1 MSYSQPRDRLEL
13 RLKEII
19 DDQIGDV
26 TDRRTRFD
34 ALLAAVVD
42 PSLVPPDQRDR
53 IELYLSELAG
63 RAGGGVTPT
72 GTVNITANGT
82 HNVSQYEYADV
93 QVPAGGPDMAQLE
106 LMLSTV
112 TVAGTY
118 TPPAGYAYD
127 EVRIAQDSS
136 VITPGNIKKDVTI
149 LGVVGNY
156 TGETPS
162 GTVNITANGTHNV
175 TDYASAAVNVPATL
189 GRPVV
194 ITIGTP
200 LFDDEFT
207 IYYRG
212 YDPNDI
218 NKVIWRSVT
227 VRGDRSTPAVAH
239 INLVPNM
246 SVSPAYKAEN
256 FVYDGVYIKRPD
268 DMSYSYPGGGPEG
281 ATYRFT
287 SDSVATGEKMD
298 YWTIESADAGI
309 TYT

>member
-42 PSLVPPDQRDR
+42 PSVVPPDQRDR

-72 GTVNITANGT
+72 GTVNIAANGT
-82 HNVSQYEYADV
+82 HNVSQYEYANV

-106 LMLSTV
+106 LMLGSV
-112 TVAGTY
+112 TAAGTY

-127 EVRIAQDSS
+127 QVRIAQDST

-162 GTVNITANGTHNV
+162 GTVNIIANGTHNV
-175 TDYASAAVNVPATL
+175 SQYEYANVQVPGGSPTWDQSVDL
-189 GRPVV
+189 
-194 ITIGTP
+194 
-200 LFDDEFT
+200 
-207 IYYRG
+207 
-212 YDPNDI
+212 
-218 NKVIWRSVT
+218 SVT
-227 VRGDRSTPAVAH
+227 VVDGTYQLSLSVGVRSNTGNTLIWNTITPEEH
-239 INLVPNM
+239 
-246 SVSPAYKAEN
+246 EE
-256 FVYDGVYIKRPD
+256 DGY
-268 DMSYSYPGGGPEG
+268 YSYTANLRLINGNGNISDGFYLTCSNGYDLSSWTQNNRVYKEIYHSGQVRMWYFFVPPD
-281 ATYRFT
+281 TT
-287 SDSVATGEKMD
+287 SFP
-298 YWTIESADAGI
+298 IEL
-309 TYT
+309 TP

>member
-42 PSLVPPDQRDR
+42 PSVVPPDQRDR

-82 HNVSQYEYADV
+82 HNVSQYEYANV

-106 LMLSTV
+106 LMLGAVSA
-112 TVAGTY
+112 AGTY

-127 EVRIAQDSS
+127 EVRIAQDST

-149 LGVVGNY
+149 LGVTGTYEGTSGLTYDVQTRTTPILGPGVTPVDFVTGWRPDVIVFDWSKEEVDPPITNYYRKALTADGSIESGNDTVTFTSTGY
-156 TGETPS
+156 TVMMD
-162 GTVNITANGTHNV
+162 GTYWNDSPEQFGPMTITAIQ
-175 TDYASAAVNVPATL
+175 L
-189 GRPVV
+189 
-194 ITIGTP
+194 
-200 LFDDEFT
+200 
-207 IYYRG
+207 
-212 YDPNDI
+212 
-218 NKVIWRSVT
+218 
-227 VRGDRSTPAVAH
+227 
-239 INLVPNM
+239 
-246 SVSPAYKAEN
+246 
-256 FVYDGVYIKRPD
+256 
-268 DMSYSYPGGGPEG
+268 
-281 ATYRFT
+281 
-287 SDSVATGEKMD
+287 
-298 YWTIESADAGI
+298 
-309 TYT
+309 

>member
-26 TDRRTRFD
+26 SDRRTRFD
-34 ALLAAVVD
+34 AFLAAVVD
-42 PSLVPPDQRDR
+42 PSVVPPDQRNR
-53 IELYLSELAG
+53 VELYLSELAG

-82 HNVSQYEYADV
+82 HNVSQYEYANV

-149 LGVVGNY
+149 LGV
-156 TGETPS
+156 TGTYDPGGTPS
-162 GTVNITANGTHNV
+162 WDQPIDLTVTVVDGTYQLSLSVDVRSNTGNTLIWDTITPEEHEEGGYYHYTASFNLINGSGNIRDGFYLTCSN
-175 TDYASAAVNVPATL
+175 
-189 GRPVV
+189 
-194 ITIGTP
+194 
-200 LFDDEFT
+200 
-207 IYYRG
+207 G
-212 YDPNDI
+212 YDLSFWTQN
-218 NKVIWRSVT
+218 NT
-227 VRGDRSTPAVAH
+227 VYKEIYHSGQVRMWYFFVPQDATSFSIELTP
-239 INLVPNM
+239 
-246 SVSPAYKAEN
+246 
-256 FVYDGVYIKRPD
+256 
-268 DMSYSYPGGGPEG
+268 
-281 ATYRFT
+281 
-287 SDSVATGEKMD
+287 
-298 YWTIESADAGI
+298 
-309 TYT
+309 

>member
-42 PSLVPPDQRDR
+42 PSVVPPDQRDR

-82 HNVSQYEYADV
+82 HNVSQYEYANV

-112 TVAGTY
+112 SAAGTY

-127 EVRIAQDSS
+127 QVRIAQDST

-149 LGVVGNY
+149 LGVTGTYEGTSGLTYDVQTVTPPIGVLSPVAFNIGWKPDVLVFEWSEEVEDE
-156 TGETPS
+156 GETVIFYYRKALTTDGSIES
-162 GTVNITANGTHNV
+162 GNDTVTFTSTGYTVMMDGTYWNDSPERFGPMTITAIQ
-175 TDYASAAVNVPATL
+175 L
-189 GRPVV
+189 
-194 ITIGTP
+194 
-200 LFDDEFT
+200 
-207 IYYRG
+207 
-212 YDPNDI
+212 
-218 NKVIWRSVT
+218 
-227 VRGDRSTPAVAH
+227 
-239 INLVPNM
+239 
-246 SVSPAYKAEN
+246 
-256 FVYDGVYIKRPD
+256 
-268 DMSYSYPGGGPEG
+268 
-281 ATYRFT
+281 
-287 SDSVATGEKMD
+287 
-298 YWTIESADAGI
+298 
-309 TYT
+309 

>member
-42 PSLVPPDQRDR
+42 PSVVPPDQRDR

-82 HNVSQYEYADV
+82 HNVSQYEYANV

-112 TVAGTY
+112 SAAGTY

-127 EVRIAQDSS
+127 QVRIAQDST

-149 LGVVGNY
+149 LGVTGTYEGTSGLTYDVRTVTPPIGVLTPVAFNIGWKPDVLVFEWSEEVEDEGESVISYYRKALTADGSIESGNDTVTFTSTGY
-156 TGETPS
+156 TVMMD
-162 GTVNITANGTHNV
+162 GTYWNDAPERFGPMTITAIQ
-175 TDYASAAVNVPATL
+175 L
-189 GRPVV
+189 
-194 ITIGTP
+194 
-200 LFDDEFT
+200 
-207 IYYRG
+207 
-212 YDPNDI
+212 
-218 NKVIWRSVT
+218 
-227 VRGDRSTPAVAH
+227 
-239 INLVPNM
+239 
-246 SVSPAYKAEN
+246 
-256 FVYDGVYIKRPD
+256 
-268 DMSYSYPGGGPEG
+268 
-281 ATYRFT
+281 
-287 SDSVATGEKMD
+287 
-298 YWTIESADAGI
+298 
-309 TYT
+309 